1 MVVFGISERKEEMA
15 SQVRHV
21 RTASRRALGS
31 LCALA
36 LVVSL
41 AAAFAGRA
49 SATTSPG
56 SIYLV
61 NVTITDSGAVLV
73 PHKRTGK
80 VAIEYIRPDGRSA
93 QFPRGVLIHFL
104 FTNKGT
110 KTYIPV
116 VRFTDLRQA
125 NRLQEIPTVATAN
138 KVAPGRR
145 SSLFGTFNFRGA
157 FVVEA
162 LLNKKVLG
170 RPIQFTIY

>member
-41 AAAFAGRA
+41 TAALAGRA

-56 SIYLV
+56 SIYQV

-80 VAIEYIRPDGRSA
+80 VEIQYVRADGRSA

-110 KTYIPV
+110 KTYV
-116 VRFTDLRQA
+116 GAVRFTDKRRA
-125 NRLQEIPTVATAN
+125 NPLQQIPTLATSN
-138 KVAPGRR
+138 KVAPGRH
-145 SSLFGTFNFRGA
+145 SSLFGTFSFRGA

-162 LLNKKVLG
+162 LLNKKPLG
-170 RPIQFTIY
+170 RLVHVTIY